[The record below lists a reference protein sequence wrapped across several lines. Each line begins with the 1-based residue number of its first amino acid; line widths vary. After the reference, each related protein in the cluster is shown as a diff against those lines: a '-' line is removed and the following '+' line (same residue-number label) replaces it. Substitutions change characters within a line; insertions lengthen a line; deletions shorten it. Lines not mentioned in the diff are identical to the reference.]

1 MTAES
6 ARKKLVRGEHR
17 QVYPPKVVADD
28 ATDREGLELPCIE
41 TIDRTNAGKSG
52 AQERV
57 SDRTRLIGCGLGNV
71 VRCQAYGPL
80 PTCFVAVKSAWNM
93 SPEV

>member
-57 SDRTRLIGCGLGNV
+57 SDRTRLNRMWSGQRSTLPSLSST
-71 VRCQAYGPL
+71 CQPAL
-80 PTCFVAVKSAWNM
+80 
-93 SPEV
+93 